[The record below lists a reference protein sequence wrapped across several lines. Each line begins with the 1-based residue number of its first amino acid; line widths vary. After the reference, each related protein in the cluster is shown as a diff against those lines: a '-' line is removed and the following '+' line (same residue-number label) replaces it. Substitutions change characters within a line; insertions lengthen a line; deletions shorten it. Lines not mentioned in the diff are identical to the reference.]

1 MKKSAACEWD
11 LRQKG
16 AGKQYYKALKLSY
29 IRENILIFYEWKAKK
44 YEKLQITTVNITI
57 QQLTLTLTLGPN
69 FHLISVNRQ
78 NSNL

>member
-1 MKKSAACEWD
+1 MEKSAGCEWD

-57 QQLTLTLTLGPN
+57 QQLTLTLTVGLN
-69 FHLISVNRQ
+69 FQ
-78 NSNL
+78 